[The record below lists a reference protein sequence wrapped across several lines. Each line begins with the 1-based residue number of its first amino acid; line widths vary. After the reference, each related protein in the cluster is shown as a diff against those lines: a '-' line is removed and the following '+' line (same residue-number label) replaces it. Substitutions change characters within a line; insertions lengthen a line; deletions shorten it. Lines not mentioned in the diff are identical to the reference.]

1 MNGTLTEMTLL
12 SRRKLLR
19 LLASPFI
26 LPLAG
31 CGDREADRAKAF
43 ADFLQKRVLDRPGVH
58 IPVLSDEERAAIG
71 PYEADFAILKGYND
85 DLSAAMHE
93 FGDAL
98 HPAPKNVP
106 PLDLPQYKP
115 DLLKARDFFPRASA
129 AVESAFAKAQ
139 AARAQLKLPELVK
152 AKYDA
157 AFDQLVTAPANAMS
171 ELVPLAIP
179 AMNSEIAIVDFIE
192 AHRAELKAVGGR
204 LHASKPAIRKQLEA
218 LLSDY
223 SVNFAKVEESRRKL
237 ALAVEG
243 N

>member
-1 MNGTLTEMTLL
+1 MNGILAKMNLL
-12 SRRKLLR
+12 SRRKLLP
-19 LLASPFI
+19 LLAFPLV

-31 CGDREADRAKAF
+31 CGDREADRARAF

-58 IPVLSDEERAAIG
+58 IPVLSDEERVAIG
-71 PYEADFAILKGYND
+71 PYETAFAILKGYND
-85 DLSAAMHE
+85 DLTAALRE

-129 AVESAFAKAQ
+129 AVDSAFAKAE

-157 AFDQLVTAPANAMS
+157 AFNQLVTAPANALR
-171 ELVPLAIP
+171 EIVPLSIA
-179 AMNSEIAIVDFIE
+179 AMNSEIAVVDFIE
-192 AHRAELKAVGGR
+192 AHRAELKPAGGKI
-204 LHASKPAIRKQLEA
+204 HASKPGLRKQLET
-218 LLSDY
+218 LLADY
-223 SVNFAKVEESRRKL
+223 SASFAKVQASRRKL
-237 ALAVEG
+237 ELAVQG
-243 N
+243 D